1 MRERIFNTLAHESA
15 HVHDLEIQASTLPG
29 IILKM
34 QLSFRDGMLFFIA
47 SGCWEEYIACRLSAW
62 MGKEST
68 LRDFEDTF
76 CKSLER
82 ARERANAAICQYR
95 MHCDTTRLTNE
106 VCEEYKKVMV
116 YASYLLGHIDGLDRT
131 VEESAP
137 KAIET
142 LGKHTYFEP
151 FFMRLQKE
159 LRALHAAYGSW
170 TGLDVF
176 EPLKLLADDVL
187 RAGGIDIQA
196 RSDGSAHVNIPLTP
210 ETMPSPEEQ
219 RAFMLAK
226 LQRQ

>member
-1 MRERIFNTLAHESA
+1 
-15 HVHDLEIQASTLPG
+15 
-29 IILKM
+29 
-34 QLSFRDGMLFFIA
+34 
-47 SGCWEEYIACRLSAW
+47 
-62 MGKEST
+62 
-68 LRDFEDTF
+68 
-76 CKSLER
+76 
-82 ARERANAAICQYR
+82 
-95 MHCDTTRLTNE
+95 
-106 VCEEYKKVMV
+106 
-116 YASYLLGHIDGLDRT
+116 
-131 VEESAP
+131 
-137 KAIET
+137 
-142 LGKHTYFEP
+142 
-151 FFMRLQKE
+151 MRLQKE